1 MTVKELIEL
10 LSDLPDDLE
19 VFILNEN
26 DRTEMTPESVWMGC
40 DNDNEELE
48 FYEDIAANIKSEN
61 LDMTDDDVLDELC
74 PVAIIS
80 VS

>member
-1 MTVKELIEL
+1 MTVKELIDM
-10 LSDLPDDLE
+10 LSDLPEDLE

-26 DRTEMTPESVWMGC
+26 DGTELTPDAIWVGC
-40 DNDNEELE
+40 DNENEELE
-48 FYEDIAANIKSEN
+48 LYEEVAEN
-61 LDMTDDDVLDELC
+61 MRADNPGMSDEELEEELC

>member
-1 MTVKELIEL
+1 MTVRELIDI
-10 LSDLPDDLE
+10 LSEMPEDLE

-26 DRTEMTPESVWMGC
+26 DGSELTPDAIWVGC
-40 DNDNEELE
+40 DNEDEELE
-48 FYEDIAANIKSEN
+48 SYEEVVATMRSDNPGMSDEE
-61 LDMTDDDVLDELC
+61 LEEELC

>member
-1 MTVKELIEL
+1 MTVRELIDMLSEL
-10 LSDLPDDLE
+10 PEDLE

-26 DRTEMTPESVWMGC
+26 DGTELTPDAVWMGC
-40 DNDNEELE
+40 DNEDEELE
-48 FYEDIAANIKSEN
+48 NYEEVVATMRADNPGMSDEE
-61 LDMTDDDVLDELC
+61 LEDELC

>member
-1 MTVKELIEL
+1 MTVRELIDMLSEL
-10 LSDLPDDLE
+10 PEDLE

-26 DRTEMTPESVWMGC
+26 DGTELTPDAIWMGC
-40 DNDNEELE
+40 DNEDEELE
-48 FYEDIAANIKSEN
+48 NYEEVVATMRADNPGMSDEE
-61 LDMTDDDVLDELC
+61 LEDELC